1 MVTRLL
7 ASAVGLLVVG
17 LGIVVATRLKGK
29 RWKQLDGKE
38 REQILLWVVLC
49 GALPSIAIVV
59 ALSLADVI

>member
-38 REQILLWVVLC
+38 R
-49 GALPSIAIVV
+49 
-59 ALSLADVI
+59 